1 MHWPAGS
8 DAPTN
13 AAGDAE
19 PQRQQAV
26 PGLRRVTFSP
36 AARNPEKK
44 ETPMLDR
51 TLRFALLAAAATV
64 LTLGPAKSVLARDGD
79 VSIDSS
85 GSEKGCSALRVRFDG
100 VTAVKGEQTV
110 SVPGGSPLMLHA
122 PDSSG
127 LRVTGWDR
135 PDFEITACKAARDAA
150 TLSRI
155 SVSAPKGVVSVSG
168 VVEDEAVV
176 YFYVKAPK
184 GAVLDLAAENGPMT
198 LRDLDVTVTGR
209 LENGPLSL
217 SGVHGTV
224 DVEATNGPVS
234 FKDGSG
240 EWKVRVTNGPL
251 SANFAGKRWEGKGL
265 VAETVNGPLTVSL
278 DPRFNSGL
286 RVSAARHTPFRCRA
300 AACSRARRTIGG
312 EDGDGD
318 QSVEIGAGE
327 PLVRL
332 STVNGPVTISDAAS
346 DAD

>member
-1 MHWPAGS
+1 
-8 DAPTN
+8 
-13 AAGDAE
+13 
-19 PQRQQAV
+19 
-26 PGLRRVTFSP
+26 
-36 AARNPEKK
+36 
-44 ETPMLDR
+44 MLDR
-51 TLRFALLAAAATV
+51 TLRFALLAAATTV
-64 LTLGPAKSVLARDGD
+64 LVLGLADPALARNAE

-85 GSEKGCSALRVRFDG
+85 GSEQGCAGLRVRFDG
-100 VTAVKGEQTV
+100 ETAVKAEQSL
-110 SVPGGSPLMLHA
+110 SVPGGTPLRLHA
-122 PDSSG
+122 PDSSA

-135 PDFEITACKAARDAA
+135 TDFEITACKAARDAA

-198 LRDLDVTVTGR
+198 LRDLDGTVTAR

-217 SGVHGTV
+217 SGVHGAV

-240 EWKVRVTNGPL
+240 DWTVRVTNGPL
-251 SANFAGKRWEGKGL
+251 SAHFAGTRWEGKGL

-278 DPRFNSGL
+278 DPRFASGL
-286 RVSAARHTPFRCRA
+286 RVSAASHTPFRCRA
-300 AACSRARRTIGG
+300 AACSGARRTFGG

-318 QSVEIGAGE
+318 RSVEIGAGE
-327 PLVRL
+327 PVVRL
-332 STVNGPVTISDAAS
+332 STVNGPVTIRDDAS
-346 DAD
+346 GAD